1 MLPVVERGLGLYRS
15 VGGGGCGVVRHRIR
29 NDELVGYGPVG
40 GIVCAV
46 SIGRTMAGEMG
57 YYKVEISVERRQRII
72 DEEREQVGRQ
82 TFHLQEVEVEDESEN
97 DHRDANQSIH

>member
-1 MLPVVERGLGLYRS
+1 MALLVESYVQL
-15 VGGGGCGVVRHRIR
+15 
-29 NDELVGYGPVG
+29 
-40 GIVCAV
+40 

-57 YYKVEISVERRQRII
+57 YYKVEKSVERRQRII